1 MLPRLDPRSARRGR
15 PARWHCRLRGLHCTG
30 SPLTSK
36 KLHRQPGVVAASSQ
50 EKPYPGRF
58 RVGPV
63 AQIGRK
69 IDIVAQR
76 SIASIQMRMNA
87 ARRAPKSRQDVRH
100 IRGMSGAVAGAVS
113 PRGRTAVTCRIS
125 SGRREAPL
133 YGRPNSSS
141 PPRRTNPPGRSCARA
156 VPAVRGR
163 SLGLLPL
170 PACGE
175 RVGVRGSC
183 REFVRVKASSPGARK
198 RADLSPQAGR
208 GGASGTAVRRFEREA
223 L

>member
-141 PPRRTNPPGRSCARA
+141 PPRRTNPPGRSCAERFPQCVA
-156 VPAVRGR
+156 ARSVSPSPRLRGEGWGE
-163 SLGLLPL
+163 GLLPRVRACEGLLTRRAKTRRPL
-170 PACGE
+170 PASGE
-175 RVGVRGSC
+175 RWSKRH
-183 REFVRVKASSPGARK
+183 RRASI
-198 RADLSPQAGR
+198 
-208 GGASGTAVRRFEREA
+208 
-223 L
+223 